1 MICIK
6 FYPHKYR
13 YSDVFDEYLKVKS
26 ARLQVTTFVSIG
38 ELIINKLTLSFFHFK
53 HRKFMSV
60 INHDNLNHYMCI
72 LRYIAGD
79 CAYYGWDKFEFPL
92 FYENKNNNG
101 GFDWIAYL
109 GS

>member
-1 MICIK
+1 
-6 FYPHKYR
+6 
-13 YSDVFDEYLKVKS
+13 
-26 ARLQVTTFVSIG
+26 
-38 ELIINKLTLSFFHFK
+38 
-53 HRKFMSV
+53 MSV

-72 LRYIAGD
+72 LRYIAAGD

-101 GFDWIAYL
+101 VFDWIGYL

>member
-1 MICIK
+1 
-6 FYPHKYR
+6 
-13 YSDVFDEYLKVKS
+13 
-26 ARLQVTTFVSIG
+26 
-38 ELIINKLTLSFFHFK
+38 
-53 HRKFMSV
+53 MSV